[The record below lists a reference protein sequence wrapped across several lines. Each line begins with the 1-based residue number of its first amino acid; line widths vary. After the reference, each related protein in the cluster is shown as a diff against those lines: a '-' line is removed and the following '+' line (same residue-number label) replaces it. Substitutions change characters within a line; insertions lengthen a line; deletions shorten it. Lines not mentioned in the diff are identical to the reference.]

1 MPRKKLTPEQK
12 AEAEAKAVAILSA
25 SNPSPDQG
33 DGPSELVTRIPVEW
47 PEWSRSG
54 PKKSMMNA
62 LAAISALG
70 INCKLD
76 VFHNRKTINGTNLGG
91 FVGDV
96 SDMVTRKFREMSF
109 VRLGLD
115 PGGEASYDAINREC
129 EEHRYDPVLDYLT
142 GLPEWDGVPRLGKW
156 LTTYCGVKS
165 TPLVDE
171 QGRIVLVAAV
181 QRIHEHGCKFD
192 HVLVLEGPEG
202 ARKSSVVQV
211 LASGRHGS
219 NENFSDS
226 PILHTD
232 ERKQQELTR
241 GVWFYEIAE
250 LAGMKKADQFAVK
263 NFISKQE
270 ERARPAYGR
279 FEEIQPRV
287 CVFIGTFNTTPSGEL
302 IEYLN
307 AGDQRRWWPV
317 LVGDIDIEGLE
328 RDRDQLF
335 AEAMFEYQL
344 LGTPLY
350 LPPSLE
356 TEARAIAA
364 TREQPDMLAEK
375 LSGIESTV
383 LAAHRRKQS
392 DAFDGLRV
400 QLTTRGDKLFKCGE
414 AEAFAMVLKPTET
427 EEGLVWVSTKY
438 VVECSPPSRQ
448 NDGKGIAAAMRKL
461 GWDKVEDR
469 RSGGPKNRRGFVWK
483 LACEVDP
490 TT

>member
-1 MPRKKLTPEQK
+1 
-12 AEAEAKAVAILSA
+12 
-25 SNPSPDQG
+25 
-33 DGPSELVTRIPVEW
+33 
-47 PEWSRSG
+47 
-54 PKKSMMNA
+54 MMNA
-62 LAAISALG
+62 LAAISALS
-70 INCKLD
+70 IDCKLD

-211 LASGRHGS
+211 LACGRHGS

-335 AEAMFEYQL
+335 AEAMFEYQV

-356 TEARAIAA
+356 AEARAIAA

-375 LSGIESTV
+375 LSGIASTV
-383 LAAHRRKQS
+383 IAAHRRKQS
-392 DAFDGLRV
+392 DAFDSLQV

-427 EEGLVWVSTKY
+427 GEGLIWVSTKY

-461 GWDKVEDR
+461 GWDRVEDR

>member
-25 SNPSPDQG
+25 SNSPIDQG
-33 DGPSELVTRIPVEW
+33 DGPSELVTRIQVDW

-70 INCKLD
+70 IDCKLD

-115 PGGEASYDAINREC
+115 PGGDASYDAINREC
-129 EEHRYDPVLDYLT
+129 EENRYDPVLDYLA

-156 LTTYCGVKS
+156 LTTYCGVTS

-171 QGRIVLVAAV
+171 QGRIVLAAAV

-232 ERKQQELTR
+232 ERKQQELTK

-263 NFISKQE
+263 NFVSKQE

-287 CVFIGTFNTTPSGEL
+287 CIFIGTFNTTPGGEL